1 MQDEPTSGAADAS
14 SSSQPSPFVP
24 PPKPQKREKLSA
36 YSPTEDTFRDTAN
49 LVKEDS
55 EIWPTHTGKN
65 TKKHSL
71 CTESIFICS
80 LHTTEINL
88 RLFLTKKSIDE
99 NRWNVCIAY
108 RKDTLPSDTL
118 YANSCCMILSFFIII
133 IVMLYL
139 YIFALMLLKENV
151 MNILY
156 ICKLKRFCLIISS
169 GQTLFWN
176 RLLLI
181 PGDSH
186 TKHTRMPMLLS
197 KVLREPSETLPF
209 DMIIL
214 KRFSPLERKHHAYA
228 SLM

>member
-1 MQDEPTSGAADAS
+1 MQDEPTSGAVDAS

-55 EIWPTHTGKN
+55 EIWPTHTGNN

-88 RLFLTKKSIDE
+88 RLFLTKKKSIDE
-99 NRWNVCIAY
+99 NRWYVCIAY

-118 YANSCCMILSFFIII
+118 YANSCCMILFFYYYCDVIF
-133 IVMLYL
+133 VYL
-139 YIFALMLLKENV
+139 CTDAAEGECYEYFVHL
-151 MNILY
+151 
-156 ICKLKRFCLIISS
+156 
-169 GQTLFWN
+169 
-176 RLLLI
+176 
-181 PGDSH
+181 
-186 TKHTRMPMLLS
+186 
-197 KVLREPSETLPF
+197 
-209 DMIIL
+209 
-214 KRFSPLERKHHAYA
+214 
-228 SLM
+228 

>member
-1 MQDEPTSGAADAS
+1 MICLYSL
-14 SSSQPSPFVP
+14 
-24 PPKPQKREKLSA
+24 QKRHFA
-36 YSPTEDTFRDTAN
+36 FWYF
-49 LVKEDS
+49 
-55 EIWPTHTGKN
+55 
-65 TKKHSL
+65 
-71 CTESIFICS
+71 
-80 LHTTEINL
+80 
-88 RLFLTKKSIDE
+88 
-99 NRWNVCIAY
+99 VCQFM
-108 RKDTLPSDTL
+108 L
-118 YANSCCMILSFFIII
+118 YDSFFFII

-139 YIFALMLLKENV
+139 CIFALMLLKENV

-186 TKHTRMPMLLS
+186 TKHIHTHTHMPMS
-197 KVLREPSETLPF
+197 KVLREPSETLLF
-209 DMIIL
+209 MIIL